1 MSFPSWVWV
10 GGALVVAALGGV
22 HWIVL
27 DLLLDGWG
35 ARRVPWPA
43 RPVAEERREA
53 ANPDP
58 ASDADAASPTRAA

>member
-10 GGALVVAALGGV
+10 GGALIVAALSGV

-35 ARRVPWPA
+35 PRRVPWPT
-43 RPVAEERREA
+43 RPVAEEQPEA
-53 ANPDP
+53 ATPDAAP
-58 ASDADAASPTRAA
+58 DADAASPTRAA